1 MIYVL
6 CFISFVVQFKLLFT
20 CTQNTFKMKF
30 SKRICFV
37 DKHSENHLMIK
48 WLKTLSFLT
57 LSITDNFLWKIVYQL
72 TLIKSY
78 ISKLSRNPDTIF
90 KIVYIVFHENFII
103 FLLTFIDKVLSVG
116 NDNKICK
123 TYKHL
128 QYKTLWHEWNTWRS
142 WMTIMYCNVFTLFY
156 IKQPDFQRNLTVNN
170 WSSTISFLDE
180 YTLVKLY

>member
-1 MIYVL
+1 
-6 CFISFVVQFKLLFT
+6 
-20 CTQNTFKMKF
+20 MKF
-30 SKRICFV
+30 SNRICFV

-78 ISKLSRNPDTIF
+78 ISKLLKNPDTIF
-90 KIVYIVFHENFII
+90 KIVYIVFYENVII
-103 FLLTFIDKVLSVG
+103 FLLTFVDKVLSVG

-156 IKQPDFQRNLTVNN
+156 IELSLYVKQPDFQRNLTVNY
-170 WSSTISFLDE
+170 W
-180 YTLVKLY
+180 